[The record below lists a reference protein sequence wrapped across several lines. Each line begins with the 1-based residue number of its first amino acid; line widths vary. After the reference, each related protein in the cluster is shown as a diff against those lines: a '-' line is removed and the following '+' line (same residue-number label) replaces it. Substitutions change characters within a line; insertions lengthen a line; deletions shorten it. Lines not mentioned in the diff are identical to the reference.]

1 MLASPL
7 NSNFTIWRQEVV
19 NSETLDWPS
28 LLAFVE
34 KLPYRTI
41 SALLLSGGA
50 LSCVAVSF
58 AAADTRELR
67 GRTAPASLPAGAPV
81 TSRTSK
87 AVLLGVT
94 VFGAQAVPGE
104 RIANTYTDKLAKPVD
119 LKDLTEIA
127 DRITELYRK
136 EGYFLSQAVAG
147 PQDLSS
153 GIGRVTVYEG
163 RISNVLVE
171 GERADMIRPMV
182 ADLAGPSPARLSDI
196 DERLARIRELPGLK
210 VTSQVRP
217 DPNDPGK
224 HELVLVT
231 RFDTD
236 RVFAGLNNWGW
247 ENSGP
252 VQAYATYVRNSL
264 LHSRD
269 YATFNLFTTPGD
281 PEEFTQLGAGYNY
294 NFLSGARLRAG
305 LTVSLSGRGY
315 GPGDEDPGG
324 ESVGFWARYER
335 PLTLRRSQSAWFM
348 AGLDVQHKEN
358 DWITGG
364 GYRDELRV
372 LRLGLRGHQSGNGR
386 NTQYDVNL
394 SKGFDVLGASGPSA
408 WNRSR
413 YDADA
418 EFLKLTASLS
428 HYRDLGRYFGIYSDV
443 SGQWTDEPLLL
454 SEEFAV
460 GGSDLGRAYR
470 YGELSGD
477 RGLGG
482 MVELRAGYAP
492 DSDVISF
499 LQGYTFYDVA
509 AVWNTKPSGW
519 ETQDLSSAG
528 IGVRVSLFD
537 AVTARLEMARPL
549 TRTPYDEDERDWR
562 QFFQLS
568 VSY

>member
-1 MLASPL
+1 MAVDYAS
-7 NSNFTIWRQEVV
+7 
-19 NSETLDWPS
+19 
-28 LLAFVE
+28 
-34 KLPYRTI
+34 
-41 SALLLSGGA
+41 
-50 LSCVAVSF
+50 
-58 AAADTRELR
+58 ADTRQLR
-67 GRTAPASLPAGAPV
+67 GRTEPASLPAGTVAPSG
-81 TSRTSK
+81 TPRT
-87 AVLLGVT
+87 VLLGVT
-94 VFGAQAVPGE
+94 VFGAKAIPRE
-104 RIANTYTDKLAKPVD
+104 KIADTYADKLAKPVELSD
-119 LKDLTEIA
+119 LAQIA
-127 DRITELYRK
+127 DRITDLYRN

-147 PQDLSS
+147 PQDLTS
-153 GIGRVTVYEG
+153 GIASITVYEG
-163 RISNVLVE
+163 RISKVVVE
-171 GERADMIRPMV
+171 GERAEMIRPMV
-182 ADLAGPSPARLSDI
+182 ADLAGPSPARLGDI

-217 DPNDPGK
+217 DPDDPGE

-264 LHSRD
+264 FHSRD

-281 PEEFTQLGAGYNY
+281 PKEFTQLGAGYSY
-294 NFLSGARLRAG
+294 NFLSGDRLRTG
-305 LTVSLSGRGY
+305 LNVSLSGRGY
-315 GPGDEDPGG
+315 DPGDEDPGG

-335 PLTLRRSQSAWFM
+335 PLTLRRSQSVWFVV
-348 AGLDVQHKEN
+348 GLDIQHKEN

-372 LRLGLRGHQSGNGR
+372 LRLGLRGHQSSNGK
-386 NTQYDVNL
+386 NAQYYVNL
-394 SKGFDVLGASGPSA
+394 SKGFDVLGASGQST

-418 EFLKLTASLS
+418 EFLKFNASLS
-428 HYRDLGRYFGIYSDV
+428 HYKDIGRYFGIYTDV

-482 MVELRAGYAP
+482 AVELRAGYSP
-492 DSDVISF
+492 ESDVISF

-519 ETQDLSSAG
+519 EKQDLSSAG

-537 AVTARLEMARPL
+537 AVSARLEMAKPL
-549 TRTPYDEDERDWR
+549 TRTPYDEDDRDWR
-562 QFFQLS
+562 QFIQLS